1 MAPEQKTIWINKT
14 PASKHLSRSE
24 GAEKTEIFSHVQ
36 RTVHTT
42 SAYSRNRRELS
53 GGRDPT
59 GESKYRPRFVEPVL
73 EASRFSSASSYTLD
87 GTRTSSVVG
96 LQYSLFRNIYD
107 TNCNAINLPNGGE
120 NSDAQKSPIAE
131 DSAIVTSRRPWPHR
145 HDPFCRIF
153 EPCDSPDS
161 LKELTFLQFFREKT
175 AVEWSGWHDKHFWQR
190 IAPQLATS
198 HPVVRHALVSLGAF
212 HASFEAEEESTVDTY
227 RALSLKQ
234 AAKSISCF
242 NRDYGVMSMTAVF
255 IASIALTAMAS
266 CIDTFTFLQTM
277 RVQFDLMDQT
287 RSQMTEGVSNLPRS
301 DWHFVAEYLEPLI
314 ERQRSREGRLLD
326 LMYVLSVAP
335 ATEFYMPCAPNVP
348 DAFDSLWQARQML
361 EDTLKWITYTVK
373 TQNFPVNYLP
383 VDAEYLVLR
392 WLQALE
398 DFRQNQLLTE
408 ERLCS
413 WYALRISCRMA
424 VMMIRTMHAHSEM
437 VFDQYHDEFRE
448 LLAAFCRVLKL
459 GECKSRTN
467 IRFGIDSGFVTLVFN
482 AARWCRDPV
491 LRRQLIAS
499 LAAAHRTE
507 SGESSYVSATTAQC
521 YQNIEEKGIDP
532 PPRRSDDICAERRI
546 RPFGISFHCKKKSLR
561 IQFLR
566 APYDPTHDVEE
577 VWIPHVE
584 DNTQIQYA
592 AIPERKGLQPDFL
605 LGRGFASYLVD
616 EKASEYYTV
625 SQCRFYFSIPRV

>member
-1 MAPEQKTIWINKT
+1 MAPEQNSIWINKT
-14 PASKHLSRSE
+14 AASKHLTRSE
-24 GAEKTEIFSHVQ
+24 GVEKTKIFSYVQ
-36 RTVHTT
+36 RTAHTT

-53 GGRDPT
+53 GRRDST
-59 GESKYRPRFVEPVL
+59 SESKHRPRFVEPGP
-73 EASRFSSASSYTLD
+73 EASPFTSTSSYTLD
-87 GTRTSSVVG
+87 GTRISSVVG

-107 TNCNAINLPNGGE
+107 TNCNAISLPDGGE
-120 NSDAQKSPIAE
+120 NSDARKNPIAE
-131 DSAIVTSRRPWPHR
+131 DSAIVNSRRPWPYR

-161 LKELTFLQFFREKT
+161 LKELNFLQFFREKT
-175 AVEWSGWHDKHFWQR
+175 AVEWSGWRDKHFWQR

-212 HASFEAEEESTVDTY
+212 HASFEAEGGTVDTH
-227 RALSLKQ
+227 RALSLQQ

-242 NRDYGVMSMTAVF
+242 NRDYGVMSMPAVF

-266 CIDTFTFLQTM
+266 CIDTFTFLQTI
-277 RVQFDLMDQT
+277 RVHFDLMDQA
-287 RSQMTEGVSNLPRS
+287 RSQMTEGVSTLPRS
-301 DWHFVAEYLEPLI
+301 DWHFVTDHLEPLI

-335 ATEFYMPCAPNVP
+335 ATEFCMPCAPNIP

-383 VDAEYLVLR
+383 VNAECLVLR

-398 DFRQNQLLTE
+398 DFRQDQLLTE
-408 ERLCS
+408 EQLCS

-448 LLAAFCRVLKL
+448 LLAAFSRVLKF
-459 GECKSRTN
+459 GERKSRTN
-467 IRFGIDSGFVTLVFN
+467 IRFGIDSGFVTLIYN

-499 LAAAHRTE
+499 LAASHRTE
-507 SGESSYVSATTAQC
+507 SNESSYVSATTAQC
-521 YQNIEEKGIDP
+521 YQIIEEKGIDP
-532 PPRRSDDICAERRI
+532 PPSRSDDICAERRI
-546 RPFGISFHCKKKSLR
+546 RPFGISFYCKKKLLL

-566 APYDPTHDVEE
+566 APYDPAHDVEE

-592 AIPERKGLQPDFL
+592 AIPERTGLQPDFL
-605 LGRGFASYLVD
+605 LGRGFASYLTD
-616 EKASEYYTV
+616 EKASGYYTV
-625 SQCRFYFSIPRV
+625 SHCRFYFPIPRV